1 MKKLRR
7 DAKVS
12 PSVKLGNGEGDGGA
26 PMNAMLHDV
35 SNAIDAARGSPTST
49 DALGHS
55 IDLARELHQL
65 CFPPY

>member
-35 SNAIDAARGSPTST
+35 SNAIDAAV
-49 DALGHS
+49 GHPRAQM
-55 IDLARELHQL
+55 L
-65 CFPPY
+65 